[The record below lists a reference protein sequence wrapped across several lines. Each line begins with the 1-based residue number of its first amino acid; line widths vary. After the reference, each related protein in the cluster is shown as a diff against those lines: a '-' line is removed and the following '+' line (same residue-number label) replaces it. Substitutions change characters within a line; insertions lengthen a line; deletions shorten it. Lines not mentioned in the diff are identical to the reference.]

1 MMLFNLA
8 LKNIKK
14 SFKDYAI
21 YFFTLI
27 LGVAIFY
34 IFNSLESQTVMLSL
48 SKSTKD
54 LIKLMTNIIS
64 GLSIFV
70 SLVLGFLIIYA
81 NQFLIKRRKKEFGV
95 YMTLGMSKKQISKIL
110 LGETI
115 FIGIISLII
124 GLIIGIIL
132 SQVMSIIVGNMFD
145 ANMNEF
151 VFVFS
156 SNACVKTIIYFGIM
170 YLLVMSFNTI
180 QVSRSRLIDL
190 LVADKKNEEI
200 KLKNTIIC
208 SLTFI
213 AAVCLLAYAYYNV
226 TAGAKNLTTT
236 LSVLLQMIYGAAATF
251 LIFWSLSGL
260 LLKIVTSL
268 KSIYLKNLNSFTL
281 KEISSKINTA
291 VLSTTIICLMLFV
304 TICIFSTAFTLN
316 NSTKTKM
323 NELVPADIQISAN
336 YQKSIKQELLNT
348 KINVT
353 EDFKDI
359 LEFNVY
365 QSSQLTLGDTYANE
379 YIDVTEEF
387 LRTPEEIVRLSD
399 YNKLAKLYNLPL
411 YNLKNEYVVVCNYEN
426 TKYIRNINLK
436 NKPYISLNGKIYSS
450 KYNQCQDGFLTMSSS
465 HMNAGFYVVPDE
477 AVIDMNVSS
486 SYLVAN
492 YDVKDKPD
500 YDKFIVDKFSELNE
514 RDLLVNTRLDIYST
528 TIGTGAM
535 VIFIGLYLG
544 IVFLISCAAIIALKE
559 LSQSIDNKVK
569 YQMLRKLGVSNKM
582 INQALFRQIAISFSF
597 PLILAIIHSIF
608 GLQVCEMMLGF
619 TTISFNS
626 LIKAIMFTI
635 AVLILIYG
643 GYFVVTYW
651 YSKNIIKDE

>member
-1 MMLFNLA
+1 MLFNLA

-21 YFFTLI
+21 YFVTLI

-48 SKSTKD
+48 SKSTRD
-54 LIKLMTNIIS
+54 LIKLMTSIIS

-70 SLVLGFLIIYA
+70 SFVLGFLIIYA

-115 FIGIISLII
+115 CIGFISLII
-124 GLIIGIIL
+124 GLIIGIVL

-145 ANMNEF
+145 ANMDKF

-156 SNACVKTIIYFGIM
+156 SNACIKAIIFFGIM
-170 YLLVMSFNTI
+170 YLLVMFFNAI
-180 QVSRSRLIDL
+180 QVSRSKLIDL

-200 KLKNTIIC
+200 KLKNSAIC

-213 AAVCLLAYAYYNV
+213 ASVCLLAYAYYNV

-236 LSVLLQMIYGAAATF
+236 FSVLLQMIYGAAATF

-268 KSIYLKNLNSFTL
+268 KSIYLKDLNSFTL
-281 KEISSKINTA
+281 KEISSKINTTI
-291 VLSTTIICLMLFV
+291 LSTTIICLMLFV

-323 NELVPADIQISAN
+323 NELVPADIQISVN
-336 YQKSIKQELLNT
+336 YQKSIKEELLNT

-365 QSSQLTLGDTYANE
+365 QSNQLTLGDTYANE
-379 YIDVTEEF
+379 YIDVTEGF
-387 LRTPEEIVRLSD
+387 LKTPEEIVKLSD

-426 TKYIRNINLK
+426 TKYVRDINLK
-436 NKPYISLNGKIYSS
+436 DKPDISLNGKIYSS
-450 KYNQCQDGFLTMSSS
+450 KYNQCQDGFLIMSSS

-477 AVIDMNVSS
+477 AVSNMTVSS

-492 YDVKDKPD
+492 YDVKNKQD
-500 YDKFIVDKFSELNE
+500 YDKFIVDKFPELNK

-544 IVFLISCAAIIALKE
+544 IVFLISSAAIIALKE
-559 LSQSIDNKVK
+559 LSQSIDNKGK
-569 YQMLRKLGVSNKM
+569 YQMLRKLGASNKL
-582 INQALFRQIAISFSF
+582 INQTLFRQIAIYFSF

-608 GLQVCEMMLGF
+608 GLQVCEMMLGL
-619 TTISFNS
+619 TTIPFNS
-626 LIKAIMFTI
+626 LIYAIILTA

-651 YSKNIIKDE
+651 CSKNIIKDE